1 MFYFWNILAIT
12 LAFVLGFIA
21 RGYFRIAL
29 RKRGEPLLK
38 NQKTKGGKE

>member
-1 MFYFWNILAIT
+1 MMFYFWNILAIT

-29 RKRGEPLLK
+29 RKRGEPLHK
-38 NQKTKGGKE
+38 KPDNKK

>member
-1 MFYFWNILAIT
+1 MMAYFWNILAIT
-12 LAFVLGFIA
+12 LAFTLGFIA

-38 NQKTKGGKE
+38 KPKN